1 MQSVQR
7 LHSANSDQLHDN
19 LAEWHGVH
27 TVLPAT
33 HTFIHE
39 CKEPSCMHFVSIHH
53 MASPEQGGARLDQLT
68 T

>member
-1 MQSVQR
+1 MQTVQR
-7 LHSANSDQLHDN
+7 LHSTNSDQRRDN

-39 CKEPSCMHFVSIHH
+39 WNGIMGFNVP
-53 MASPEQGGARLDQLT
+53 LDTL
-68 T
+68 